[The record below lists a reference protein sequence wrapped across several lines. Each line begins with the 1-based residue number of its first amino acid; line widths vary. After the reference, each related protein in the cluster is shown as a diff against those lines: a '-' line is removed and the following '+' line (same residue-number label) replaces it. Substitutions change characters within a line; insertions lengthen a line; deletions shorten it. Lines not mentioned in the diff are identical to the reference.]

1 MQYGEV
7 CRHRYHKHEYWCD
20 EPVDAKRDKQ
30 IKEYHMQRV
39 VDNVAKTET
48 CRLLHSDFGA
58 KREIGGKE
66 EVANETYYV
75 SDGIGDAQPHASPV
89 YQLQKKVN
97 QIMNTGSYHANDTES
112 DELP

>member
-39 VDNVAKTET
+39 VDNVTKTET
-48 CRLLHSDFGA
+48 CRLLH
-58 KREIGGKE
+58 
-66 EVANETYYV
+66 
-75 SDGIGDAQPHASPV
+75 
-89 YQLQKKVN
+89 
-97 QIMNTGSYHANDTES
+97 
-112 DELP
+112 